1 MTTLTQT
8 QAGLPTGT
16 WSLDSVHSQI
26 GFAIEYVG
34 GTFRGTFSP
43 VDASLE
49 VDAAGIASLQGRAL
63 AESIHVQD
71 ENLTA
76 HLMAPD
82 FFDAERVPELG
93 FASKAIRAEGGA
105 VAIDGE
111 LTLRG
116 VTLPVELTG
125 TANGPVQDA
134 YGNDRVILTLEATID
149 RAQFGFDWNA
159 PLPDGRHALANDVT
173 LSAELFF
180 VRKQA

>member
-16 WSLDSVHSQI
+16 WGLDPVHSQI
-26 GFAIEYVG
+26 GFSVEYVG

-43 VDASLE
+43 VEAALA
-49 VDAAGIASLQGRAL
+49 VDADGIASLNGRAL

-76 HLMAPD
+76 HLKAPD

-93 FASKAIRAEGGA
+93 FASTAIRTADAE
-105 VAIDGE
+105 VAIAGD

-116 VTLPVELTG
+116 VTLPVELAG
-125 TANGPVQDA
+125 TANGPVKDA
-134 YGNDRVILTLEATID
+134 YGNDRVILTLETTID
-149 RAQFGFDWNA
+149 RTQFGFDWNA
-159 PLPDGRHALANDVT
+159 PLPDGRPALGNDVT
-173 LSAELFF
+173 LSAELYF
-180 VRKQA
+180 VKQA